1 MKDYGVDGV
10 FMQRFVGYTRGNQEN
25 SVPNRILANALE
37 AASKYD
43 RAIAVMYDLSGLK
56 KSGEDCSMIIEDWK
70 RLVDKL
76 KVTNQV
82 GKKTYLHHNG
92 KPVVAI
98 WGVGFPDRPYNV
110 RNIGMERLI
119 DFLQNDPDMVVVRL
133 YWVFPLSGGI

>member
-1 MKDYGVDGV
+1 
-10 FMQRFVGYTRGNQEN
+10 MQ
-25 SVPNRILANALE
+25 SD
-37 AASKYD
+37 SKYD

-76 KVTNQV
+76 KVTNQA

-98 WGVGFPDRPYNV
+98 WGVGFPDRP
-110 RNIGMERLI
+110 
-119 DFLQNDPDMVVVRL
+119 
-133 YWVFPLSGGI
+133 